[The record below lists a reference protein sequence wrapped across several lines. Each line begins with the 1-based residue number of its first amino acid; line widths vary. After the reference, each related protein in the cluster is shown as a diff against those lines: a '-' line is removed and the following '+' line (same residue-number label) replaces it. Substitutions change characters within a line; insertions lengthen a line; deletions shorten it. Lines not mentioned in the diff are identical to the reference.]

1 MSELPPCPNAVFRR
15 ARRIK
20 NSLTVSGARWCLGKG
35 AASRFD
41 GFMLEARSLP
51 EAVMP
56 EVLRQNAPQVA
67 HDSLRSAGLS
77 LDEIALVRKL
87 MWPHLRDAS
96 LAGWKS
102 DPRRQR
108 ARQRLHLYKHMG
120 IARLNRAADV
130 AVQQPLAPRRTTA
143 PTGTAPLIR
152 RGPGCSEIRRPQC
165 VWIVWLALVMGAGVP
180 STEPPHQPP
189 PWLIGTL
196 SFVVEG
202 RARPSA

>member
-1 MSELPPCPNAVFRR
+1 
-15 ARRIK
+15 
-20 NSLTVSGARWCLGKG
+20 
-35 AASRFD
+35 
-41 GFMLEARSLP
+41 
-51 EAVMP
+51 MP

-120 IARLNRAADV
+120 ISPSEPSSGRGGATAACPQTDYCSNRNSPAYSPRTRL
-130 AVQQPLAPRRTTA
+130 
-143 PTGTAPLIR
+143 
-152 RGPGCSEIRRPQC
+152 
-165 VWIVWLALVMGAGVP
+165 
-180 STEPPHQPP
+180 
-189 PWLIGTL
+189 
-196 SFVVEG
+196 F
-202 RARPSA
+202 